1 MPLSQTKLEDDLA
14 SIFTDTSTDTT
25 AKKKFFEII
34 EVIEEY
40 AADVIPPS
48 LTTNVIKDTIEF
60 KLRGLSGAAF
70 SGNGSMLGQL
80 ARALPDISDIIIEG
94 MLPLYKG
101 IAPLAPG
108 LQASLQQAFFQNS
121 SQGRGTLASAKAV
134 AEVIHKYFAKGRA
147 IPASGFVGFPVI
159 NSWARRKSIR
169 RDSSKYSDVNWIPED
184 RINKPNANRLRSV
197 LRALGYGE
205 KSAKNQGSYRHGE
218 ISNGG
223 DLHPAM
229 AELCIWL
236 FSYIGNRTDEVES
249 LPSSQTLAYG
259 GFGSPVDPSKVG
271 LALTGGNDFYHHTLG
286 YVSNHTRGL
295 AMDFVVYGVSSTGAS
310 KHNTTLKAFDRILH
324 GIQGNPANKITWSDG
339 KRYAVFRFINEF
351 IHPSAAAT
359 AGHYHFIAGIKDGTK
374 ESVSYQR
381 NGTWV
386 MPQRTKLSEDLV
398 AEYLDSGGQRGVP
411 PIDIPDYIMEL
422 FENNSFPGYPR
433 NAEIKDPTRT

>member
-1 MPLSQTKLEDDLA
+1 MPLSQTKLEDGLA
-14 SIFTDTSTDTT
+14 SIFTDTDTDTT

-34 EVIEEY
+34 EVIEDY
-40 AADVIPPS
+40 AADVIPAS
-48 LTTNVIKDTIEF
+48 ITTNVIKDTIEF
-60 KLRGLSGAAF
+60 KLRGLSEAAF

-80 ARALPDISDIIIEG
+80 ASALPDISDIIIDG

-108 LQASLQQAFFQNS
+108 LQASLQQAFFQNAS
-121 SQGRGTLASAKAV
+121 RGNGTLASANAV

-159 NSWARRKSIR
+159 NSWARRKAIR
-169 RDSSKYSDVNWIPED
+169 RDTSKYSDVNWIPED
-184 RINKPNANRLRSV
+184 RINRPNANKLRSV

-205 KSAKNQGSYRHGE
+205 KAAKNSGSYRHGE

-229 AELCIWL
+229 AELCIWF
-236 FSYIGNRTDEVES
+236 FSYIGNRTDEIES
-249 LPSSQTLAYG
+249 LPSSQALAYG

-295 AMDFVVYGVSSTGAS
+295 AMDFVVTDAS
-310 KHNTTLKAFDRILH
+310 ENKQNTTLKAFDRVMH
-324 GIQGNPANKITWSDG
+324 GIQGNPANEIRWSDG
-339 KRYAVFRFINEF
+339 RRYPIFRFINEF
-351 IHPSAAAT
+351 IHPSSAST

-374 ESVSYQR
+374 ESMSASARV
-381 NGTWV
+381 
-386 MPQRTKLSEDLV
+386 PLSRKLV
-398 AEYLDSGGQRGVP
+398 AEYLDSGGRLGVP

-422 FENNSFPGYPR
+422 FENDRFPGYPK